1 MSTLSRLADSEGGE
15 GFPGPTARNG
25 HNVTHGHLVLPRR
38 DYSEGSR
45 GGHLSSRRHAQHG
58 RTLSTGRN
66 CIHHTGVVNRHV
78 KDPAGTSIARGW
90 GRAHGLAPITLR
102 IACMPTVRN
111 QRLIATSQARK
122 PAAPAAPQPGSRP
135 EEAFLVKCRIRG
147 VPGR

>member
-1 MSTLSRLADSEGGE
+1 MS
-15 GFPGPTARNG
+15 PTATLFSLDIPKDHEVATSVHAG
-25 HNVTHGHLVLPRR
+25 RR
-38 DYSEGSR
+38 
-45 GGHLSSRRHAQHG
+45 G